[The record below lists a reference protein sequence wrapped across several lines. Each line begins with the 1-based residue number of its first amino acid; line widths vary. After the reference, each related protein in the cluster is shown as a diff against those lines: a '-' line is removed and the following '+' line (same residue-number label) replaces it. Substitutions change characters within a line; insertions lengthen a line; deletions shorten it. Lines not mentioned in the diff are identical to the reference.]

1 MLPAV
6 VEQPRLAS
14 TGLLHQTTTDH
25 RGVMPGTGM
34 GAHHATIGQKV
45 KGTVK
50 EVQGTVTHNPMKKEE
65 GRLLK
70 QGIEPSTMGM
80 GTGSTLGNTGTTT
93 RF

>member
-6 VEQPRLAS
+6 VEQPRLAT

-25 RGVMPGTGM
+25 RGIMPGTGTGM

-70 QGIEPSTMGM
+70 QGIEPTTAGLGTTGSTMG
-80 GTGSTLGNTGTTT
+80 NT